1 MTKNRDNI
9 RVYGDLSSE
18 VFLAPKGTAL
28 PTPAMFSAASTTDPT
43 GFKGLGWVSED
54 GVNLS
59 ISTDVEKFKGWQ
71 GGATLR
77 TKVTAVEKTFTVTAL
92 EEAPAVT
99 EMYFGHAP
107 VTAANVTGTGALAVA
122 KIDLPEGI
130 GTIER
135 AAVIRFVDGGV
146 SKWLCCT
153 TVQVS
158 ERGEAPHTNSDITAY
173 EFTFDILGDSYI
185 LTNAPA
191 YTVPA
196 V

>member
-1 MTKNRDNI
+1 MAKNSDNI

-18 VFLAPKGTAL
+18 VFLAAKGTAL
-28 PTPAMFSAASTTDPT
+28 PLATVALTADPA

-71 GGATLR
+71 GGAPLR
-77 TKVTAVEKTFTVTAL
+77 TKVTSVEKTFTVTAL

-99 EMYFGHAP
+99 ELYYGHAP
-107 VTAANVTGTGALAVA
+107 VTAANVTGTGAAAVA

-130 GTIER
+130 GTVEK

-146 SKWLCCT
+146 TKLLCCSN
-153 TVQVS
+153 VQVS

-173 EFTFDILGDSYI
+173 EFTFDIIGASYI

-191 YTVPA
+191 YTQPA